1 MKHKVDL
8 LVYCTILLL
17 GIIIGYN
24 CKHEDIT
31 EKNYKIIKVEKAEQG
46 KCIYN
51 TEEFTFISDSIYSI
65 DDSIRAQVK

>member
-1 MKHKVDL
+1 MKRRADL
-8 LVYCTILLL
+8 LIYCVILLL

-31 EKNYKIIKVEKAEQG
+31 EKNYEIVKVEKAEPG

-51 TEEFTFISDSIYSI
+51 TEEFTFIADSIYSI
-65 DDSIRAQVK
+65 GNSIRVQVK

>member
-1 MKHKVDL
+1 MKHRVDL

-17 GIIIGYN
+17 GIIGYN

-51 TEEFTFISDSIYSI
+51 TEEFTFIADSIYSVG
-65 DDSIRAQVK
+65 DSIRVQVK